1 VVVAYYQICADIET
15 TYSVQLPE
23 YFTAFMNIFSLLR
36 TDWWYSLFL
45 PQGCLGSFTD
55 RLFLTTLSP
64 VGLLG
69 LVLAFLMFHEWYS
82 RAVHRVIDGS
92 TACDRV
98 RSAFSNG
105 LLATIPVALL
115 ATFAI
120 VPSVSARIF
129 QAWNCEGFSYSPT
142 EEHYF
147 MRKDLSIRCY
157 TSESKKHGRIRNYA
171 FLLVGLWPLG
181 VLVLYATLLF
191 SARKNIIHHVPNRL
205 VRAIAFL
212 VRDYHPEYFYW
223 ELFELA
229 RRTTLSGW
237 VLLVDERNSFTR
249 VIVAVLVSLFMLVL
263 TLVKKPYLNW
273 EDQVLATSSHLMLL
287 ITFVGISYIKAY
299 DDVKTFA
306 EPTVPGIAV
315 KIFGLESSNPIVL
328 LLFFFALGMII
339 LLCATLVYVSAQDGR
354 IRTIRVR
361 NTGRPPELTLR
372 EGQRFHLFSS
382 RAPHT

>member
-1 VVVAYYQICADIET
+1 MTFATLALIVAVVGGGRMIDKRFRLCRRFFPPLTAIADYSFRRFNTLGLQAKLKVVVAYYQICADIET

-36 TDWWYSLFL
+36 IDWWYSLFL

-129 QAWNCEGFSYSPT
+129 QAWNCE
-142 EEHYF
+142 
-147 MRKDLSIRCY
+147 
-157 TSESKKHGRIRNYA
+157 
-171 FLLVGLWPLG
+171 
-181 VLVLYATLLF
+181 
-191 SARKNIIHHVPNRL
+191 
-205 VRAIAFL
+205 
-212 VRDYHPEYFYW
+212 
-223 ELFELA
+223 
-229 RRTTLSGW
+229 
-237 VLLVDERNSFTR
+237 
-249 VIVAVLVSLFMLVL
+249 
-263 TLVKKPYLNW
+263 
-273 EDQVLATSSHLMLL
+273 
-287 ITFVGISYIKAY
+287 
-299 DDVKTFA
+299 
-306 EPTVPGIAV
+306 
-315 KIFGLESSNPIVL
+315 
-328 LLFFFALGMII
+328 
-339 LLCATLVYVSAQDGR
+339 
-354 IRTIRVR
+354 
-361 NTGRPPELTLR
+361 
-372 EGQRFHLFSS
+372 
-382 RAPHT
+382 